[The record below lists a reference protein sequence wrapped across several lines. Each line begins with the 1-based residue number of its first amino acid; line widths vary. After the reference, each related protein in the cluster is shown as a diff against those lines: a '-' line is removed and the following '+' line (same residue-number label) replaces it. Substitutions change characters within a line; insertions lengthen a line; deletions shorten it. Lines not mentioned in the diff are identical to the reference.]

1 MPALTFRLPPTGHL
15 LAPHRPSAGQVTGQ
29 MLELLFS
36 EPLRTI
42 PGNEAH
48 PVPPVVAARLDP
60 GGRFAFVEFR
70 DVAMAEVAL
79 HLFNGMLLCGLPMAV
94 ARPASRPAGPCA
106 RTRAGQRITPRM
118 HRSPARTTPTPETSA
133 RGPSILLACGP
144 RTDPAPHETRG
155 SLACLAYWRG

>member
-1 MPALTFRLPPTGHL
+1 
-15 LAPHRPSAGQVTGQ
+15 

-94 ARPASRPAGPCA
+94 ARPASRAAGPCA
-106 RTRAGQRITPRM
+106 RTRAGGLVQTVFSNRLRQPR
-118 HRSPARTTPTPETSA
+118 HRTIIMQFP
-133 RGPSILLACGP
+133 
-144 RTDPAPHETRG
+144 
-155 SLACLAYWRG
+155 

>member
-1 MPALTFRLPPTGHL
+1 
-15 LAPHRPSAGQVTGQ
+15 

-42 PGNEAH
+42 PGNETH
-48 PVPPVVAARLDP
+48 PVPPVVGARVDP

-79 HLFNGMLLCGLPMAV
+79 HLYNGMMLCGVPMAV
-94 ARPASRPAGPCA
+94 ARPASCPTGPCV

-118 HRSPARTTPTPETSA
+118 HRAMHRASARTTPSA
-133 RGPSILLACGP
+133 PDV
-144 RTDPAPHETRG
+144 RTRP
-155 SLACLAYWRG
+155 

>member
-1 MPALTFRLPPTGHL
+1 
-15 LAPHRPSAGQVTGQ
+15 

-94 ARPASRPAGPCA
+94 ARPASRAAGPCA
-106 RTRAGQRITPRM
+106 RTRAGERIPPRITPRM
-118 HRSPARTTPTPETSA
+118 HPPATPPCAHHPHPRDIRTRP
-133 RGPSILLACGP
+133 
-144 RTDPAPHETRG
+144 
-155 SLACLAYWRG
+155 

>member
-79 HLFNGMLLCGLPMAV
+79 HLFNILIVLNPLYLRSLQYGFANLA
-94 ARPASRPAGPCA
+94 ASASRFTFIKPGGKRRNSSKA
-106 RTRAGQRITPRM
+106 
-118 HRSPARTTPTPETSA
+118 
-133 RGPSILLACGP
+133 SIPDIALDVGGMYVRKA
-144 RTDPAPHETRG
+144 A
-155 SLACLAYWRG
+155 